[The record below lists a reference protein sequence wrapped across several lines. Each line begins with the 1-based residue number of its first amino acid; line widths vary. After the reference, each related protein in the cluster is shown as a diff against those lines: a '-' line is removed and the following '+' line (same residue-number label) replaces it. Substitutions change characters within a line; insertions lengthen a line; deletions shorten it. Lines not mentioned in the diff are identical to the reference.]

1 MTLETL
7 EATSDSVTGAARGGV
22 MRLMR
27 HTGTGGRGIA
37 KRLILLISLASAW
50 ALAAADPFRF
60 STQAQKD
67 QEAEQAAEAQRAD
80 SIRQLVSI
88 PCRDRLKNRKIL
100 QLVAEHRQGRWLTE
114 QDRYEQLISIVDTR
128 MRALGLSTYTQQQI
142 KASVAQAEV
151 DAYFNN
157 DPDGALAASKRLAA
171 DYILRGDITTTTGVN
186 RLVGVNEVAVDVQ
199 LTLSSASGR
208 QLSSV
213 DGHSDSYSG
222 LDTLGTATALL
233 KQQADQLVAQL
244 YNDYCRKADR

>member
-1 MTLETL
+1 
-7 EATSDSVTGAARGGV
+7 
-22 MRLMR
+22 
-27 HTGTGGRGIA
+27 
-37 KRLILLISLASAW
+37 
-50 ALAAADPFRF
+50 
-60 STQAQKD
+60 
-67 QEAEQAAEAQRAD
+67 
-80 SIRQLVSI
+80 
-88 PCRDRLKNRKIL
+88 
-100 QLVAEHRQGRWLTE
+100 
-114 QDRYEQLISIVDTR
+114 
-128 MRALGLSTYTQQQI
+128 
-142 KASVAQAEV
+142 V

-233 KQQADQLVAQL
+233 KRQADQLVAQL
-244 YNDYCRKADR
+244 YNDYCRNADRQP

>member
-1 MTLETL
+1 MRQAER
-7 EATSDSVTGAARGGV
+7 RGGE
-22 MRLMR
+22 
-27 HTGTGGRGIA
+27 IA
-37 KRLILLISLASAW
+37 KRLILLISLALASTA
-50 ALAAADPFRF
+50 AAADPFSF

-67 QEAEQAAEAQRAD
+67 RQAEEATEAQRAD
-80 SIRQLVSI
+80 SIRQLVSVA
-88 PCRDRLKNRKIL
+88 CRGRLKHRKIL

-114 QDRYEQLISIVDTR
+114 QDRYEQLISIVDGR
-128 MRALGLSTYTQQQI
+128 MQALGMSTYSPEQI
-142 KASVAQAEV
+142 RASVAQAEV

-233 KQQADQLVAQL
+233 KRQADQLVARL
-244 YNDYCRKADR
+244 YNDYCRKADGQP